1 MYNCMAASLTL
12 WKSDF
17 MVCWKG
23 DPSSRATRS
32 AARSAA
38 VWGHPSNKDP
48 GSSWQVRQALE
59 NKHMAWQNRN
69 VSGHGR
75 AFGNATNSRKFQRGE
90 RETRFHS
97 PTSSESLEPDAP
109 SNPQPWT
116 FKWNVVHYRNRAR
129 RNIWRTKDWFYM
141 SRISTAKQKKWF
153 NDHPPKHAWR
163 WKNGRPVLPLGIS
176 EVNVSPLDCSSANFS
191 LPESWSMKLV
201 EKNLWPPEER
211 TSHYSQLAVQK
222 WGATWRT

>member
-1 MYNCMAASLTL
+1 MLGFERLRCWSASPTNKHQRNMSIYNIAMGEGTKCITAWRPSLTL

-129 RNIWRTKDWFYM
+129 RNIWRTKDWRVLHVKNINGQTEEVIQRSSSQTCLKM
-141 SRISTAKQKKWF
+141 KKTADQF
-153 NDHPPKHAWR
+153 FLSASQR
-163 WKNGRPVLPLGIS
+163 W
-176 EVNVSPLDCSSANFS
+176 
-191 LPESWSMKLV
+191 M
-201 EKNLWPPEER
+201 
-211 TSHYSQLAVQK
+211 
-222 WGATWRT
+222 

>member
-1 MYNCMAASLTL
+1 
-12 WKSDF
+12 

-23 DPSSRATRS
+23 DPSVQRRVRRRS
-32 AARSAA
+32 AKTFCELSEGTLQTK
-38 VWGHPSNKDP
+38 V
-48 GSSWQVRQALE
+48 QVLADKSDKPWKI
-59 NKHMAWQNRN
+59 NTW
-69 VSGHGR
+69 HGR
-75 AFGNATNSRKFQRGE
+75 TAMYLAMGAQKGNATNSRKFQRGE
-90 RETRFHS
+90 RESRFHS

-129 RNIWRTKDWFYM
+129 RNIWRTKDWRVLHVKKCQEYQRPNRR
-141 SRISTAKQKKWF
+141 SDSTIIIPNMLFLSASQ
-153 NDHPPKHAWR
+153 
-163 WKNGRPVLPLGIS
+163 S
-176 EVNVSPLDCSSANFS
+176 VNVSPLDCSSANFS

-201 EKNLWPPEER
+201 EKIIKNLWPPEER